1 MSFVSRVVVVGSFRR
16 RRCDNGNAVRPCTDT
31 RTKSKAKLGWREFL
45 SRGNAGEP
53 RNTSERKRT
62 NETNGTR
69 RNERTKG
76 RKEGRNN
83 QAGVGRFHLANPNR
97 PIDQTPHTLIHTH
110 TDTHKYPHRYGASR
124 YTEQPTDPHP
134 SVLVI
139 VTTEK
144 RQRPTHQH
152 TLTQE
157 HVRKRHGGR
166 YHGERQRS
174 SCHILFRPPFLHRSF
189 YRNTRHSV
197 LSRFLPPSCLAL
209 MLRKGIRE
217 HDDMW

>member
-1 MSFVSRVVVVGSFRR
+1 MLVRFVGDVATTAMRFVHAPTHVQKARQNLGGENFCLV
-16 RRCDNGNAVRPCTDT
+16 AT
-31 RTKSKAKLGWREFL
+31 RENHETRA
-45 SRGNAGEP
+45 N
-53 RNTSERKRT
+53 ER
-62 NETNGTR
+62 
-69 RNERTKG
+69 ERTKPTERDGTNERKEG